1 MSHNDNYR
9 AIGITR
15 TCGIALAIILC
26 LFVLP
31 CRADTET
38 YGVADEANNFIPKIR
53 VTVSDPEILIQ
64 KIDPTEKFQSI
75 SLTLNN
81 RYRKLMNN
89 VGLLKVQWIA
99 AGNHAGRPL
108 PFSGPRY
115 DPGRRQFQDSMT
127 KSQSLKVIDDT
138 KKHLFKGKSLADIL
152 SIQIDGKP
160 VISAESHEEQYRTV
174 RMDRGRDVS
183 IKLDKTQIIFNEE
196 NHKHGEILNVDNR
209 SGYDQVIGVTLP
221 EEGLLYSN
229 IIRKP
234 EQSKIEKDKWSRFT
248 LAKDSGIFI
257 VLIPETDPLKL
268 SNLQGKE
275 IEVNVW
281 SGNQVKETIRVPIQ
295 VSPEL
300 RQPSAANT
308 GRMDDTS
315 GANKSPLPD
324 SGYQGP
330 ETSGTSEYPE
340 SSPERKSAP
349 PSSPKTT
356 APSPSRSGGFGS
368 LWLWVAVGVN
378 LVLLLGFAAYGVF
391 YVLPLI
397 QVLEDRLAKS
407 EMFIHGS
414 REAIREELDE
424 IKKDILQ
431 QCRMDSNT
439 E

>member
-1 MSHNDNYR
+1 MSHNDRYR

-15 TCGIALAIILC
+15 SCVVALAMTLC
-26 LFVLP
+26 LFALP
-31 CRADTET
+31 CRADMET
-38 YGVADEANNFIPKIR
+38 YGVTDEANNFIPKIR

-64 KIDPTEKFQSI
+64 KIDPADKFQSI
-75 SLTLNN
+75 SLTLNSK
-81 RYRKLMNN
+81 YRKLINN

-99 AGNHAGRPL
+99 VGNHAGRPL

-115 DPGRRQFQDSMT
+115 NPERRQYQDSMS
-127 KSQSLKVIDDT
+127 KSQSLKVIDET

-152 SIQIDGKP
+152 SIKIDDKP

-183 IKLDKTQIIFNEE
+183 IKVDKTQIIFNEE

-248 LAKDSGIFI
+248 LTKDSGIFI

-275 IEVNVW
+275 IEINVW

-300 RQPSAANT
+300 RQPSAMANDRMSEVSSANT
-308 GRMDDTS
+308 
-315 GANKSPLPD
+315 PPPPD
-324 SGYQGP
+324 SGYQGSG
-330 ETSGTSEYPE
+330 TSGPSEYPE
-340 SSPERKSAP
+340 SSIEKKPAR
-349 PSSPKTT
+349 PSSEKAASP
-356 APSPSRSGGFGS
+356 APRQSGGYGS
-368 LWLWVAVGVN
+368 IWLWVAVGVN
-378 LVLLLGFAAYGVF
+378 LVLLLGFAAYGIF

-424 IKKDILQ
+424 IKRDILQ